1 VTQRKVRTSRQAQ
14 NGGAGIIIL
23 AIGIGL
29 ILADDF
35 SIVGLGKAL
44 ALAGLIFA
52 CYQRLDARL
61 KERTAAANQEY
72 QLGVDIGY
80 ERGYE
85 DGHSAGF
92 DEGHAAARPVV
103 IDLAAQREMRSEA
116 VKPKVFSSAAI
127 VGDRD

>member
-1 VTQRKVRTSRQAQ
+1 MTQRKVRTARQAQ
-14 NGGAGIIIL
+14 NGGVGVVIL

-29 ILADDF
+29 ILADF
-35 SIVGLGKAL
+35 SIVGLGRAL

-61 KERTAAANQEY
+61 QERTAAANQEY

-85 DGHSAGF
+85 DGHSTGF

-103 IDLAAQREMRSEA
+103 IDLAAKREMRSEA